1 MALSAA
7 RKTRP
12 KKART
17 RRSRAASAAAA
28 AAPAHH
34 AVIDIGSNS
43 IRLVVFEGMG
53 RSPVPI
59 FNEKV
64 LSGLGR
70 RLQATGRL
78 DPDGVESA
86 LVNLQRFAALAR
98 AMEVTRLDMLAT
110 AAVRDAEDGAAFVNA
125 VRKRTGC
132 PIRVLDGADEARYS
146 AMGVL
151 SGMPEALGI
160 MGDLGGGSL
169 ELVELEAGE
178 TQRHATL
185 PLGPFRLSRTGNG
198 KRVDP
203 DEVIERHLS
212 GLNWLGDGKGRDF
225 YPVGGAW
232 RALAQIHM
240 AQRNYPLRVI
250 DFYTVPR
257 GEIED
262 LAAIVARQSK
272 ASLTRLPEVPQR
284 RIETLPL
291 AALVLRRVL
300 QTIKPARVVFSAH
313 GLREG
318 VHFAALPEE
327 MRRLDP
333 LIAAGQSYM
342 TRHGR
347 YDASFGDRLM
357 EWTAPLFT
365 GLDARDERLRRAAC
379 LLSDVGWTEHPD
391 YRVRHAFYRVMRLN
405 VMGVDHP
412 GRAFLAIAVL
422 ARYNGSVQD
431 EARGE
436 AHAVGLDDDRLGR
449 AAVLGLALRLAYT
462 LSGGADGVL
471 TDTRLRLGAKRLTLV
486 VAKRRAQFL
495 GELVERRL
503 QQLAS
508 ACNRSAAIEI
518 DG

>member
-1 MALSAA
+1 MALSAS
-7 RKTRP
+7 RKVRTR
-12 KKART
+12 KEKAR
-17 RRSRAASAAAA
+17 RSARASGAVVG
-28 AAPAHH
+28 APAHH

-70 RLQATGRL
+70 RLQTTGRL
-78 DPDGVESA
+78 DPAGVESA
-86 LVNLQRFAALAR
+86 LVNLHRFTALAR

-110 AAVRDAEDGAAFVNA
+110 AAVRDAEDGAEFVAA
-125 VRKRTGC
+125 VKKRTGC
-132 PIRVLDGADEARYS
+132 AVRTLDGADEARYS

-169 ELVELEAGE
+169 ELVELGGG
-178 TQRHATL
+178 TTHRHATL
-185 PLGPFRLSRTGNG
+185 PLGPFRLGRTGNG
-198 KRVDP
+198 KRNEP
-203 DEVIERHLS
+203 DAVIERHLA
-212 GLNWLGDGKGRDF
+212 GLDWLAAGKGRDF

-257 GEIED
+257 AEIED

-327 MRRLDP
+327 LRRIDP

-342 TRHGR
+342 MRHGR
-347 YDASFGDRLM
+347 YDASLGDRLID
-357 EWTAPLFT
+357 WTAPLFADI
-365 GLDARDERLRRAAC
+365 DARDERLRRAAC

-431 EARGE
+431 EARAE
-436 AHAVGLDDDRLGR
+436 AHAVGLDDERLNR

-462 LSGGADGVL
+462 VSGGADAVL
-471 TDTRLRLGAKRLTLV
+471 TDTRLRFGAKRLTLV
-486 VAKRRAQFL
+486 VAKRRAQYL

-503 QQLAS
+503 QQLAV
-508 ACNRSAAIEI
+508 ACGRNAAIDI
-518 DG
+518 GG

>member
-1 MALSAA
+1 MALSAS
-7 RKTRP
+7 RKTGSG
-12 KKART
+12 KHKA
-17 RRSRAASAAAA
+17 RRSRAAAKKG
-28 AAPAHH
+28 APAHH

-53 RSPVPI
+53 RAPVPI

-70 RLQATGRL
+70 RLQSTGRL
-78 DPDGVESA
+78 DPAGVDSA
-86 LVNLQRFAALAR
+86 LVNLPRFAALAR

-110 AAVRDAEDGAAFVNA
+110 AAVRDAEDGAEFVAA
-125 VRKRTGC
+125 VRRKTGC
-132 PIRVLDGADEARYS
+132 PVRVLDGADEARYS

-151 SGMPEALGI
+151 SGMPEARGI

-169 ELVELEAGE
+169 ELVELDGGA
-178 TQRHATL
+178 TNRHATL
-185 PLGPFRLSRTGNG
+185 PLGPFRLARPGEG
-198 KRVDP
+198 KRNDP

-212 GLNWLGDGKGRDF
+212 ALNWLGDGKGRDF

-257 GEIED
+257 GELED

-272 ASLTRLPEVPQR
+272 ASLARLPEVPQR

-291 AALVLRRVL
+291 AALVLRRTL
-300 QTIKPARVVFSAH
+300 QAIKPARVVFSAH

-327 MRRLDP
+327 MQRIDP

-342 TRHGR
+342 MRHGR
-347 YDASFGDRLM
+347 YDASLGDKLID
-357 EWTAPLFT
+357 WTAPLFA
-365 GLDARDERLRRAAC
+365 GMDAR
-379 LLSDVGWTEHPD
+379 S
-391 YRVRHAFYRVMRLN
+391 
-405 VMGVDHP
+405 
-412 GRAFLAIAVL
+412 
-422 ARYNGSVQD
+422 
-431 EARGE
+431 E
-436 AHAVGLDDDRLGR
+436 AHGVGLDDDRLDR

-462 LSGGADGVL
+462 LSGGADAVL
-471 TDTRLRLGAKRLTLV
+471 TDTRLRFGAKRLTLV
-486 VAKRRAQFL
+486 VAKRRAAFL

-508 ACNRSAAIEI
+508 ACNRDAAIEI
-518 DG
+518 ES